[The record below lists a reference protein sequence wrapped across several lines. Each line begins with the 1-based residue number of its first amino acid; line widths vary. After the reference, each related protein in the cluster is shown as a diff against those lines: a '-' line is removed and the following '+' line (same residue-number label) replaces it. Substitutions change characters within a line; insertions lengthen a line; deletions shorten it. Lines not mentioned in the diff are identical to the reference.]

1 MPTLDAIYNQSQA
14 DVDTFVSQFDGEI
27 EKVFERVKRIAQA
40 NLAGLSQDD
49 ILRYE
54 FIWRQSLEQAGYYTL
69 VNDLID
75 TQFDS
80 IYSGTLK
87 AFDAGGLK
95 TAFTVDDANKIQILK
110 QMKRDFFIRLGDD
123 VGLSVKR
130 ELYKYAI
137 SNASLDTMTAGISET
152 LAGSNL
158 AKYSQTYARTAI
170 AGFQQ
175 EVIDLRSADINE
187 GVWVYVGVN
196 DGRTRDFCRHVLR
209 RNRYYDDSDK
219 SRIENDQ
226 DRAYNCRHR
235 FYKMDKQEA
244 EANGYKGN

>member
-14 DVDTFVSQFDGEI
+14 DIDKFIKQFDNEI
-27 EKVFERVKRIAQA
+27 NSVFNKVKRIAQA
-40 NLAGLSQDD
+40 NLAGISVDNVLQ
-49 ILRYE
+49 YE
-54 FIWRQSLEQAGYYTL
+54 FVWRESLKQAGYYVL
-69 VNDLID
+69 VNGLID
-75 TQFDS
+75 KHFDT

-87 AFDAGGLK
+87 AFEAGGLK
-95 TAFTVDDANKIQILK
+95 TAFTTSDATKIQILK

-130 ELYKYAI
+130 ELYKYVI
-137 SNASLDTMTAGISET
+137 SDASLDTMTAGIAET
-152 LAGSNL
+152 LEGSNL

-170 AGFQQ
+170 KDFQQ
-175 EVIDLRSADINE
+175 EVIDLRAADIEE

-196 DGRTRDFCRHVLR
+196 DGRTRRFCRNVLK

-235 FYKMDKQEA
+235 FYKMEKQEA
-244 EANGYKGN
+244 EENGYKNN

>member
-1 MPTLDAIYNQSQA
+1 MPTLDAIYNQSQKE
-14 DVDTFVSQFDGEI
+14 VDAFILQFEGEV
-27 EKVFERVKRIAQA
+27 EKVFERVKRISQSK
-40 NLAGLSQDD
+40 LAGLSQDD
-49 ILRYE
+49 VLKYE
-54 FIWRQSLEQAGYYTL
+54 FIWRESLQEAGYYEL

-75 TQFDS
+75 KQFDS
-80 IYSGTLK
+80 VYSGTIK

-95 TAFTVDDANKIQILK
+95 TAFTAQDAQKIQILK

-137 SNASLDTMTAGISET
+137 SDASIDTMTTGIAQT
-152 LAGSNL
+152 LEGSNL
-158 AKYSQTYARTAI
+158 AKYSKTYARTAVQE
-170 AGFQQ
+170 FQQ
-175 EVIDLRSADINE
+175 EVIDLRAADIDD
-187 GVWVYVGVN
+187 GVWVYVGVS
-196 DGRTRDFCRHVLR
+196 DGRTRDYCRNVLK
-209 RNRYYDDSDK
+209 RNKFYDDGDK
-219 SRIENDQ
+219 NRIENDQ

>member
-40 NLAGLSQDD
+40 NLAGLGQDD

-54 FIWRQSLEQAGYYTL
+54 FIWRQSLGQAGYYTL

-95 TAFTVDDANKIQILK
+95 TAFTVQDAQKIQILK
-110 QMKRDFFIRLGDD
+110 QMKRDFFIRLADD

-158 AKYSQTYARTAI
+158 AKYSKTYARTAI
-170 AGFQQ
+170 KDFQQ
-175 EVIDLRSADINE
+175 EVIDLRAADIDG

-196 DGRTRDFCRHVLR
+196 DGRTRDFCRHVLK
-209 RNRYYDDSDK
+209 RNKFYDDGAK
-219 SRIENDQ
+219 SRIENDE
-226 DRAYNCRHR
+226 DREYNCRHR
-235 FYKMDKQEA
+235 FYKMSEEDA
-244 EANGYKGN
+244 IADGYKSN

>member
-1 MPTLDAIYNQSQA
+1 MPTLDAIYNQSQRE
-14 DVDTFVSQFDGEI
+14 VDTFVSQFDGEI

-40 NLAGLSQDD
+40 NLAGLGQDD
-49 ILRYE
+49 ILKYE

>member
-1 MPTLDAIYNQSQA
+1 MPTLDAIYNQTQG
-14 DVDTFVSQFDGEI
+14 DVDKFVSQFDGEM
-27 EKVFERVKRIAQA
+27 EKVFERVRRIAQA
-40 NLAGLSQDD
+40 NLAGLSQEDV
-49 ILRYE
+49 LQYE
-54 FIWRQSLEQAGYYTL
+54 FVWRQSLQEAGYYTL

-80 IYSGTLK
+80 IYSGTLQ
-87 AFDAGGLK
+87 AFEAGGLS
-95 TAFTVDDANKIQILK
+95 TAFTADDATKIQILK

-130 ELYKYAI
+130 ELYKYVI
-137 SNASLDTMTAGISET
+137 SNASVADITAGIAQT
-152 LAGSNL
+152 LDGSNL
-158 AKYSQTYARTAI
+158 SKYANTYARTAI
-170 AGFQQ
+170 KDFQQ
-175 EVIDLRSADINE
+175 EVIDLRAADIE
-187 GVWVYVGVN
+187 DGVLVYVGGI
-196 DGRTRDFCRHVLR
+196 DCRTRDFCRNVLK

>member
-1 MPTLDAIYNQSQA
+1 MPTLDSIYNQSQA
-14 DVDTFVSQFDGEI
+14 EVDKFVKQFEGEM
-27 EKVFERVKRIAQA
+27 EKVFDRVRRIAQA

-49 ILRYE
+49 ILQYE
-54 FIWRQSLEQAGYYTL
+54 FIWRQSLKQAGYYTL
-69 VNDLID
+69 INDLID

-95 TAFTVDDANKIQILK
+95 TAFTADDAQKIQILK

-123 VGLSVKR
+123 VGLGVKR

-137 SNASLDTMTAGISET
+137 SDASLNTMTAGIAET
-152 LAGSNL
+152 LEGSNL
-158 AKYSQTYARTAI
+158 ARYSNTYARTAI
-170 AGFQQ
+170 KDFQQ
-175 EVIDLRSADINE
+175 EVIDLRAKDIE
-187 GVWVYVGVN
+187 GGVWVYVGVN
-196 DGRTRDFCRHVLR
+196 DGRTRDFCRHVLK
-209 RNRYYDDSDK
+209 RNRYYDDSGK
-219 SRIENDQ
+219 SRIENDN

-244 EANGYKGN
+244 EANGYKSN

>member
-1 MPTLDAIYNQSQA
+1 MPTLDAIYNQSQRE
-14 DVDTFVSQFDGEI
+14 VDTFVSQFDGEI

-40 NLAGLSQDD
+40 NLAGLGQDD

>member
-1 MPTLDAIYNQSQA
+1 MPTLDAIYNQSQSE
-14 DVDTFVSQFDGEI
+14 VDAFIRQFDGEM
-27 EKVFERVKRIAQA
+27 EKVFERVRRIANAQ
-40 NLAGLSQDD
+40 LAGLSQDD
-49 ILRYE
+49 ILKYE
-54 FIWRQSLEQAGYYTL
+54 FVWRKSLQDAGYYVL

-80 IYSGTLK
+80 IYSGTLQ
-87 AFDAGGLK
+87 AFEAGGLK
-95 TAFTVDDANKIQILK
+95 TAFTADDATKIQILK

-137 SNASLDTMTAGISET
+137 SDASVVDMTAGIAQT
-152 LAGSNL
+152 LEGSNL
-158 AKYSQTYARTAI
+158 AKYSKTYARTAI
-170 AGFQQ
+170 KDFQQ
-175 EVIDLRSADINE
+175 EVIDLRAADIKD

-196 DGRTRDFCRHVLR
+196 DGRTRDFCRNVLK
-209 RNRYYDDSDK
+209 RNRFYDDSRK
-219 SRIENDQ
+219 NRIENDQ

>member
-1 MPTLDAIYNQSQA
+1 MPTLDAIYNQSQR

-40 NLAGLSQDD
+40 NLAGLGQDD